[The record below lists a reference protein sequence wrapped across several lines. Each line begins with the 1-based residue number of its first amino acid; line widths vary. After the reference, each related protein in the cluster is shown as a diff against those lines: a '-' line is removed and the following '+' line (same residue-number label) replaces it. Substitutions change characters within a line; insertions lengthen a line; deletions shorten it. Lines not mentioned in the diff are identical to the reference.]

1 MKFSENKVSDLNI
14 AYIGGG
20 SRGWAWGLMSD
31 LAVEESLSGTVKL
44 YDIDYKAALDNE
56 QIGNRL
62 SDRSDTKGKWQYN
75 AVKTLE
81 EALTNANFVIISI
94 LPGTFQ
100 EMESDVH
107 LPEKYDIYQPVGDS
121 VGPGGLVRALRT
133 IPMYV
138 EIAENIKTFCPD
150 AWVINY
156 TNPMTLCTRTLYEV
170 FPDIKAFGCCHEVF
184 GTQNLLAKALADQ
197 KGIEGVQRD
206 EIIVNVLGVNHF
218 TWIDKATYKDMD
230 LMPIY
235 KAFVE
240 KYYESGYEEN
250 DKDHWMNSF
259 FGSAQRVKFDL
270 FKRYGI
276 IAAAGDRHLV
286 EFVPN
291 TWYLKDNDTIKSW
304 KFSRTPVSWRIENL
318 SERLEKGSQLAA
330 GEKEFE
336 IKETGEEGVRQMK
349 ALLGL
354 GNIVTNVNIPNMG
367 QMEGIPIGSVVE
379 TNALFTRDS
388 IHPITAGKLPD
399 PVHNLV
405 IRHVY
410 NQETIL
416 EAALNKDRELAFTAF
431 VNDPLV
437 TIDLQDAENLF
448 DEMIENTKEYLP
460 GWR

>member
-1 MKFSENKVSDLNI
+1 MRFSQNKVSDLNI

-31 LAVEESLSGTVKL
+31 LAMEESLSGTIKL
-44 YDIDYKAALDNE
+44 YDIDYQAALDNE

-62 SDRSDTKGKWQYN
+62 SSRSDVKGKWEYK
-75 AVKTLE
+75 AAKTIE

-94 LPGTFQ
+94 LPGTFK

-107 LPEKYDIYQPVGDS
+107 APDKYGIYQPVGDT

-138 EIAENIKTFCPD
+138 EIAQNIKKYCPD

-184 GTQNLLAKALADQ
+184 GTQKLLASALADQ
-197 KGIEGVQRD
+197 KGIENVERE
-206 EIIVNVLGVNHF
+206 EIKVNVLGINHF
-218 TWIDKATYKDMD
+218 TWIDRATYKNID

-235 KAFVE
+235 EAFVE
-240 KYYESGYEEN
+240 KYYESGYEGDE
-250 DKDHWMNSF
+250 KGHWMNNF
-259 FGSAQRVKFDL
+259 FVSAQRVKFDL

-276 IAAAGDRHLV
+276 IAAAGDRHLA
-286 EFVPN
+286 EFVPG
-291 TWYLKDNDTIKSW
+291 TWYLKDNETIKFW
-304 KFSRTPVSWRIENL
+304 KFSRTPVSWRINNL
-318 SERLEKGSQLAA
+318 KERLVKSMQLVKG
-330 GEKEFE
+330 EREFE
-336 IKETGEEGVRQMK
+336 IKKTGEEGVRQMK

-354 GNIVTNVNIPNMG
+354 GDIVTNVNIPNMG
-367 QMEGIPIGSVVE
+367 QMEGIPLGAVVE

-388 IHPITAGKLPD
+388 IKPVTAGKLPE
-399 PVHNLV
+399 PVHALV
-405 IRHVY
+405 VRHVY

-416 EAALNKDRELAFTAF
+416 KAALNKDKKLAFAAF

-437 TIDLQDAENLF
+437 TIDLQDARKLF
-448 DEMIENTKEYLP
+448 DEMLENTKEYLP
-460 GWR
+460 GW